1 MLFLLYELSEIC
13 YIPGMLDVTDTD
25 ADLREIVQ
33 RQARHIEVLE
43 AQVTLLTE
51 QLSWLKKQL
60 FGAKSE
66 RIVADLG
73 QQSLP
78 FAETETAAPA
88 SEATEEIS
96 YQRRKAVKGK
106 DNDRINY
113 PDDLP
118 VERKILDLAEQEKI
132 CAETGE
138 PLVRIGEE
146 ITRKLARK
154 AEQFFIIEYVRPKYA
169 SRQNPD
175 QGVATALL
183 PDSIIPRC
191 PADESLLASVLAA
204 KYCDHL
210 PLYRQVQMLRRSDIR
225 ISRQTLSKWV
235 LSLATGLEPLYQ
247 AMKEQ
252 VLRSGVIFVD
262 ESPVNLQGQKKGPC
276 KKAYMWIY
284 AGGGGGDP
292 PYRFFDFRTSRSHA
306 HVEQTLQ
313 GYQGV
318 LHSDKYAAYEKL
330 AKRETIQWCPCMAH
344 VRRKFV
350 EAEGAEPALRS
361 QILRKIRYL
370 FLLERVAWSRSPEER
385 LRIRQAKEKPLLQ
398 RLTALVKERIHQ
410 GGLLPKAKFTQAL
423 HYYLGLAPYFEN
435 YLSNADARLD
445 NNVAER
451 AIRPLTIGRKNWLFV
466 GSETGGQAAATI
478 LSLVQTCRHLNIN
491 PQEYLEDV
499 LRRIMSHPA
508 KQIEGLLPDRWQ
520 AARQQNAAEQTT

>member
-1 MLFLLYELSEIC
+1 MC
-13 YIPGMLDVTDTD
+13 YISGMLDSADTNS
-25 ADLREIVQ
+25 DLQQIAQ
-33 RQARHIEVLE
+33 RQARHIESLE

-51 QLSWLKKQL
+51 QLNWLKKQL

-78 FAETETAAPA
+78 FAETEAAAPS
-88 SEATEEIS
+88 SEATEEVS
-96 YQRRKAVKGK
+96 YQRRKAVRNKGC
-106 DNDRINY
+106 DTLSY
-113 PDDLP
+113 PEDLP
-118 VERKILDLAEQEKI
+118 VTRIELDLPAAEKV
-132 CAETGE
+132 CAHSGE

-146 ITRKLARK
+146 VTRKLARK
-154 AEQFFIIEYVRPKYA
+154 TEQYYIIEYVRPKYA
-169 SRQNPD
+169 SRQHPD
-175 QGVATALL
+175 QGVATAAF
-183 PDSIIPRC
+183 PDSIIDRC
-191 PADESLLASVLAA
+191 PADESLLASVLTA

-210 PLYRQVQMLRRSDIR
+210 PLYRQVQMLRRNDIR

-235 LSLATGLEPLYQ
+235 LSLATGLAPLYQ
-247 AMKEQ
+247 AMKDQ

-306 HVEQTLQ
+306 HVEQVLQ
-313 GYQGV
+313 DYQGI

-361 QILRKIRYL
+361 LILQKIRYL
-370 FLLERVAWSRSPEER
+370 FLLERVAWARSPEER
-385 LRIRQAKEKPLLQ
+385 LQIRQEKEKPLLQ
-398 RLTALVKERIHQ
+398 SLTALIKERIHQ

-435 YLSNADARLD
+435 YLVNPDARLD

-451 AIRPLTIGRKNWLFV
+451 AIRPLTIGRKNWMFV
-466 GSETGGQAAATI
+466 GSENGGQAAATI
-478 LSLVQTCRHLNIN
+478 LSLIQTCRHLNIN

-499 LRRIMSHPA
+499 LRRIMGHPA
-508 KQIEGLLPDRWQ
+508 KQIENLLPDRWQ
-520 AARQQNAAEQTT
+520 AARQQNAAEQMI

>member
-1 MLFLLYELSEIC
+1 
-13 YIPGMLDVTDTD
+13 MLDD
-25 ADLREIVQ
+25 ADTNSDLQEIAQ
-33 RQARHIEVLE
+33 RQARHIESLE

-51 QLSWLKKQL
+51 QLDWLKKQL

-78 FAETETAAPA
+78 FAEIEAAVPP
-88 SEATEEIS
+88 SEATEKIS
-96 YQRRKAVKGK
+96 YQRRKAVRNKGC
-106 DNDRINY
+106 DTLSY
-113 PDDLP
+113 PEDLP
-118 VERKILDLAEQEKI
+118 VTRIELDLPATEKV
-132 CAETGE
+132 CAQSGE

-146 ITRKLARK
+146 VTRKLARK
-154 AEQFFIIEYVRPKYA
+154 TEQYYIIEYVRPKYA

-175 QGVATALL
+175 QGVVTAAL
-183 PDSIIPRC
+183 PDSIIDRC
-191 PADESLLASVLAA
+191 PADESLLASILTA

-235 LSLATGLEPLYQ
+235 LSLATGLAPLYQ
-247 AMKEQ
+247 AMKDQ

-306 HVEQTLQ
+306 HVEQILQ
-313 GYQGV
+313 DYQGV
-318 LHSDKYAAYEKL
+318 LHSDKYAAYAKL

-361 QILRKIRYL
+361 LILQKIRYL
-370 FLLERVAWSRSPEER
+370 FLLERVAWSRTPEER
-385 LRIRQAKEKPLLQ
+385 LQIRQEKEKPLLQ
-398 RLTALVKERIHQ
+398 SLTAVIKERIHQ

-423 HYYLGLAPYFEN
+423 HYYLGLAPYVEK
-435 YLSNADARLD
+435 YLANANARLD

-451 AIRPLTIGRKNWLFV
+451 AIRPLTIGRKNWMFV

-508 KQIEGLLPDRWQ
+508 KQIETLLPDRWQ
-520 AARQQNAAEQTT
+520 AARQQNAAEQTP